1 MKKMILVFVM
11 LLGLGF
17 VNVSANNFVKYSNT
31 DINLLD
37 FEDSGEPEYILL
49 DFEDSGEPEYILLD
63 FEDSGEPEYILL
75 DFEDSGEPEYIL
87 LNSSFD
93 SNKQISQFHNP
104 LDLGKLAKFED
115 SGEPEFVPTRSFVW
129 KK

>member
-17 VNVSANNFVKYSNT
+17 VNVSTNNFVKYDSNNF
-31 DINLLD
+31 D
-37 FEDSGEPEYILL
+37 
-49 DFEDSGEPEYILLD
+49 
-63 FEDSGEPEYILL
+63 LL

-87 LNSSFD
+87 LNSSLD

-104 LDLGKLAKFED
+104 LDLGSLAKFED
-115 SGEPEFVPTRSFVW
+115 SGEPEFVPTRSFV
-129 KK
+129 